1 MAAVLA
7 SAYDYDKQLNE
18 DVSANS
24 ETSSRGSFAYLD
36 YADDD
41 HEGDDNVGNDDETD
55 VSFGYTK
62 SSAISNTSSSLDEA
76 SDVDSTREHGSSRS
90 QKAGRNNNNPSPSVR
105 PQPTTTWGSKKEN
118 DKAERAIQRTRRRRY
133 ELCCELLISSS
144 ELLLLEKGVAR
155 GFLPML
161 SRILVPSRW
170 DGQHSNATKSTGSG
184 LPPRS
189 QSAATMSGSAPPSPG
204 ERIRRPSVPPQMV
217 DRYNT
222 QHSEATMESWID
234 TEKSTDTTENK
245 KEYESEE
252 LDKED
257 VLRPFLESMTPG
269 SGFRCLSMLLLQ
281 HLLTSKVGYDARIRH
296 VVKKL
301 GVIVL
306 LHDMGTDP
314 IEHELFHGT
323 EGGDDIPSFKA
334 MMTHATR
341 KFESLER
348 SIARRLIRLSKTS
361 QDTKGHKANLSEKDN
376 SQDEGLTKEKIMRG
390 LKIGSAGVVAGT
402 LFAVTG
408 GLAAPQIAMG
418 VSAFLG
424 STAVATVAVSVL
436 THAAVVSTIFGV
448 GGGGLAAYKMQRR
461 TQGLT
466 EFEFRK
472 ESGDRLY
479 SGGDSERNGK
489 MELDAEL
496 FTTVCISGWLRD
508 NHDYQRP
515 WGLHPTRPRLV
526 DRLELLERFYSI
538 HRPDHLPNCPRVL
551 ADWKGEEKNL
561 WSLLREKYGSDPDHL
576 FPLND
581 GPRLRGSLTLDQE
594 EVLDAM
600 FVELGLNSVDPKKP
614 LSHVKDSRTP
624 FERMRE
630 TLEHQ
635 RQKMAHWSVR
645 NVESGHGPSATSNIF
660 QNPQSEASRPE
671 GTWDRPKKA
680 VDTDEYE
687 VPKHLATVWDYS
699 TTYGGELYT
708 VRWESLLLKT
718 ICDCVMDLAMDV
730 VSGATREILKATILS
745 TLLTAVVLPSY
756 LLNAANMI
764 DGDWTLAVER
774 ADQAGEELARSLLL
788 SRAGQRPVTLIGFSF
803 GARIIYACLK
813 ELAKLQEEWE
823 DYHGILDQ
831 NKELTPSEQ
840 RYFAKLDSKFKGMRE
855 PASIVEDAV
864 IMGLPNHLSLAS
876 WKACRQVVGGRLVN
890 CYSNKDL
897 ILSLMFQAKRFS
909 PGIQTILKPV
919 CGTCEVSEPGVENI
933 DVSDLVLG
941 HQDYCLHTGKIL
953 ERVKLGEPLRQRRGK
968 LSFPRG
974 TTGGET
980 GPFKASSSI
989 G

>member
-1 MAAVLA
+1 MAAILA
-7 SAYDYDKQLNE
+7 SAYDYDKLDE
-18 DVSANS
+18 DASACS
-24 ETSSRGSFAYLD
+24 ETSSRGSFAYLE

-41 HEGDDNVGNDDETD
+41 HEGDENVGNDNETEA
-55 VSFGYTK
+55 SYGCTRM
-62 SSAISNTSSSLDEA
+62 STTSNTSLDDA
-76 SDVDSTREHGSSRS
+76 SDVDSTREHGSTNS
-90 QKAGRNNNNPSPSVR
+90 QKGGRRNNNNQSEFSR
-105 PQPTTTWGSKKEN
+105 PQPTTGWGGKKDH
-118 DKAERAIQRTRRRRY
+118 DKAQRAIQRTRRRRY
-133 ELCCELLISSS
+133 ELCCELLMSSS
-144 ELLLLEKGVAR
+144 ELLLLEKSVAR

-161 SRILVPSRW
+161 SRVLLPNRG
-170 DGQHSNATKSTGSG
+170 DRHSSNTTKSTGSG
-184 LPPRS
+184 LPPKS
-189 QSAATMSGSAPPSPG
+189 QSVATMSRSGPASPT
-204 ERIRRPSVPPQMV
+204 ERIRPRPGPPPTV
-217 DRYNT
+217 DRYNSHT
-222 QHSEATMESWID
+222 SPSTMELW
-234 TEKSTDTTENK
+234 TEAEKSTDTAENTK
-245 KEYESEE
+245 DYETEE

-301 GVIVL
+301 GVTVL

-323 EGGDDIPSFKA
+323 ESDDNFPSYTA

-361 QDTKGHKANLSEKDN
+361 QDSKGHKTNLSEKDN

-424 STAVATVAVSVL
+424 STAVATAAVSVL

-472 ESGDRLY
+472 ESGDRLQ
-479 SGGDSERNGK
+479 SAADSESNGK

-576 FPLND
+576 FPLHD
-581 GPRLRGSLTLDQE
+581 GPRLRGTLTLDQE
-594 EVLDAM
+594 EALDAM
-600 FVELGLNSVDPKKP
+600 FVELGLNSVAPNKP
-614 LSHVKDSRTP
+614 LSHVKDTRTP

-630 TLEHQ
+630 TLEYQ

-645 NVESGHGPSATSNIF
+645 SLESGHGPSGSSSIF
-660 QNPQSEASRPE
+660 RYPRTEESGPE
-671 GTWDRPKKA
+671 GSGDRPKNV
-680 VDTDEYE
+680 VDTEEYE
-687 VPKHLATVWDYS
+687 APKHLATVWDYS

-708 VRWESLLLKT
+708 VRWESMLLKT

-823 DYHGILDQ
+823 DYHDMIDHD
-831 NKELTPSEQ
+831 KELTPSEQ
-840 RYFAKLDSKFKGMRE
+840 RYFAKLGTKFKGMRE
-855 PASIVEDAV
+855 PSSVVEDAV
-864 IMGLPNHLSLAS
+864 IMGLPNHLSLTS
-876 WKACRQVVGGRLVN
+876 WRACRQVVGGRLVN

-919 CGTCEVSEPGVENI
+919 CGTCEVREPGVENI

-953 ERVKLGEPLRQRRGK
+953 ERVKLGEPLRQRRVK
-968 LSFPRG
+968 LSSSHG
-974 TTGGET
+974 TAGTGSET
-980 GPFKASSSI
+980 GPPLKPLQL
-989 G
+989 